1 MIFKRNFDWLLFLVI
16 ILILSLGTITI
27 FSVNPLVFQTHLIYV
42 FIAIFVFFLFSSLDF
57 LIFEKLA
64 TLFYFL
70 SLFLLLI
77 PPFFGIF
84 SRGAVRWIQIGG
96 VTFQPSE
103 FAKPFLVI
111 FSARFWLKK
120 GFSFKRLI
128 VYFSLIF
135 VPFIL
140 IVLQPDLGSSLV
152 ILGLAL
158 GMILLTNINLK
169 EILGSSFL
177 FILLAPFGF
186 MILKDYQKER
196 IKHFLNPF
204 ADPLGAGYNIIQS
217 IITVGSGGL
226 FGKGFGAG
234 TQSHLAFLPERHT
247 DFIFA
252 SFAEEFG
259 FLGSLLVVLL
269 YFFLLQKI
277 LKIAKTSRD
286 DFGSYLSYG
295 ILFIISFQTFVNIG
309 MNIGILPIT
318 GVTLPLFSYGGSSLI
333 STMICLGLIEGVSQ
347 LGYKSSSFEIN

>member
-1 MIFKRNFDWLLFLVI
+1 
-16 ILILSLGTITI
+16 
-27 FSVNPLVFQTHLIYV
+27 
-42 FIAIFVFFLFSSLDF
+42 
-57 LIFEKLA
+57 
-64 TLFYFL
+64 
-70 SLFLLLI
+70 
-77 PPFFGIF
+77 
-84 SRGAVRWIQIGG
+84 
-96 VTFQPSE
+96 
-103 FAKPFLVI
+103 
-111 FSARFWLKK
+111 
-120 GFSFKRLI
+120 
-128 VYFSLIF
+128 
-135 VPFIL
+135 
-140 IVLQPDLGSSLV
+140 
-152 ILGLAL
+152 
-158 GMILLTNINLK
+158 
-169 EILGSSFL
+169 LGSSFL